1 MSRFVRRVRFLLR
14 ALLALGMLAGYY
26 TLSFVVAAGS
36 LVAVAWLVRYHAP
49 PIAYL
54 VLLALAG
61 LSLWTAG
68 RVLFARPKGRRKEG
82 DDALPG
88 IALDA
93 ADEPALFDFVAD
105 VARQVG
111 TRPPDEIRLIADA
124 NASVTEVGG
133 TLGFGRRRV
142 LALGYLV
149 LRKSNRSELVATIA
163 HELGHFVAGDTLLG
177 PVVHRAHDVLVRS
190 VGLLEDSGDDDFESI
205 RVARSILT
213 AALTAYAKVAL
224 RVSLGVARQHELEA
238 DRVAIHV
245 AGRAAHGRSLTR
257 LHADGF
263 LFGAYMAR
271 EIGPLDHEGYWPN
284 AFWDGYDTFAATS
297 PREEIER
304 ELLRIEKSPYDTHP
318 SLDERIRFAEG
329 VHGTE
334 PVEDTR
340 AALGL
345 LSDPHEPWARLEG
358 LVSARLRRCDWSDVA
373 HIRGKRVFKL
383 ASETHRAYGALLIGG
398 SWGQA
403 AKGALHC
410 LAAEGPYRLVTVV
423 ESELLQVNGPVWQ
436 ALAPAVLELS
446 LGSVVAM
453 ALVEEHG
460 GRFVHELGRPLAVE
474 VGGERVRPFELAE
487 AAFTSPDA
495 HAEMVRWLDTPPRE
509 PSVDAQ
515 A

>member
-1 MSRFVRRVRFLLR
+1 MR
-14 ALLALGMLAGYY
+14 ALLALAMLAGYY
-26 TLSFVVAAGS
+26 TLSLVVAAGS
-36 LVAVAWLVRYHAP
+36 LVVSVWLVRYHAP

-68 RVLFARPKGRRKEG
+68 RVLFARQKER

-88 IALDA
+88 IPLDA
-93 ADEPALFDFVAD
+93 AAEPALFALVAD

-111 TRPPDEIRLIADA
+111 TRPPDEIRLIPDA
-124 NASVTEVGG
+124 NAFVTEVGG

-142 LALGYLV
+142 LALGYLD
-149 LRKSNRSELVATIA
+149 LRASNRSELVARIA

-177 PVVHRAHDVLVRS
+177 PVVHRAHEVLVRS
-190 VGLLEDSGDDDFESI
+190 VGLLQDGGHDDFEAV
-205 RVARSILT
+205 RVARSVLT

-224 RVSLGVARQHELEA
+224 RVSLGAARQHELEA
-238 DRVAIHV
+238 DRVAIRF
-245 AGRAAHGRSLTR
+245 AGRGPHLRSLVR
-257 LHADGF
+257 MQADGW
-263 LFGAYMAR
+263 LLRAYMAR

-284 AFWDGYDTFAATS
+284 AFWDGYDAFAATS
-297 PREEIER
+297 TREEIER
-304 ELLRIEKSPYDTHP
+304 ELLRMEKDPYDTHP
-318 SLDERIRFAEG
+318 SLDERMRFAEG
-329 VHGTE
+329 VHGDE

-340 AALGL
+340 PALGL
-345 LSDPHEPWARLEG
+345 LTDPHEPWARLEG
-358 LVSARLRRCDWSDVA
+358 LVSARHRRCDWSDVA
-373 HIRGKRVFKL
+373 HIRGKRVFKA

-410 LAAEGPYRLVTVV
+410 LAAEGPYRLVTAV
-423 ESELLQVNGPVWQ
+423 EPDLLQVNGPVWE
-436 ALAPAVLELS
+436 AVAPAVLGIS

-453 ALVEEHG
+453 ALVEERG
-460 GRFVHELGRPLAVE
+460 GRFVHELGRPLSVH
-474 VGGERVRPFELAE
+474 VGGERVRPFEVAE
-487 AAFTSPDA
+487 AAFTSRDA
-495 HAEMVRWLDTPPRE
+495 HAEMVRWLDTPRHE